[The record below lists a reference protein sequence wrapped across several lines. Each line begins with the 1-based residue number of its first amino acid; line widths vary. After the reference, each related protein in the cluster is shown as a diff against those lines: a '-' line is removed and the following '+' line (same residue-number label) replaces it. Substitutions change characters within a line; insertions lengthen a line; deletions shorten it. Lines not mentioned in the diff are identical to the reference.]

1 MSYRYGAWRGG
12 PDPLEPPFDV
22 ARALD
27 RLGDRVLRGDRAA
40 DALRNLLRQ
49 GMPGTRGLRDL
60 LRQARDRRRQL
71 RERGRLDGTLE
82 RVRELLD
89 QAVEQERQTLFPDP
103 SDAARL
109 AEAELDQLPPDTARA
124 VRQLAD
130 YRWRSPEAA
139 ATYEQIRDLLRR
151 EVLDSQFRGMRD
163 ALAGASPEELQ
174 RIRDMIADLNAML
187 EADARGED
195 TQRQFE
201 EFMERY
207 GDMFPERPRSL
218 EELVDALARRA
229 AAASRLAA
237 SLTPEQR
244 AELAALSASVLG
256 DLGLRYELDRLG
268 RALRSRRPDLAW
280 DQGAAMDGEQPLGLG
295 DATTAL
301 EELADLESLEATLGQ
316 RYPGASL
323 DDIDLE
329 AVERALGRAAVDDVE
344 TLRRLERELAEQGY
358 LVREQGELRLTPKA
372 IRRIGAVALRRIFS
386 SLDEG
391 RRGDHDVAG
400 LGLAGEPTGAS
411 RPWTFGDEEPLD
423 VVRTVRNAVLRQGP
437 RRPPGA
443 VDDHDPPAPP
453 SATLP
458 VRGPTVPEMGGL
470 DADRGSTVPEVG
482 GLDAD
487 RGSTVPGVGGLD
499 AVRRP
504 TVPGVGGLDAV
515 RGPTGRGAGGFPRA
529 RAARPGV
536 TLAPD
541 DFEVLETERRT
552 SAAVCLL
559 VDQSYSMLLREAWG
573 TAKATALALHSL
585 VSTRYPQDALEIIGF
600 SLLARTVRPAELP
613 DLDAAVGQGTNLHH
627 ALVLAGRHLDR
638 HPEAEPVVL
647 VVTDGEPTAHL
658 EPDGYP
664 LFDYPP
670 DPRTIE
676 LTLTEVTRLTRRR
689 ATINLFMLDDDPRLV
704 AFVDL
709 IARLNGGR
717 VFAPAPDR
725 LGDYV
730 VSDYLRAR
738 RGRRAR

>member
-22 ARALD
+22 AGALD
-27 RLGDRVLRGDRAA
+27 RLGERVLSGDRAA

-60 LRQARDRRRQL
+60 LRQARDRRREL

-82 RVRELLD
+82 QVRELLD
-89 QAVEQERQTLFPDP
+89 QAVEQERQALFPDP

-130 YRWRSPEAA
+130 YQWRSPEAA

-174 RIRDMIADLNAML
+174 RIRDMVADLNAML

-207 GDMFPERPRSL
+207 GDMFPENPRSL

-244 AELAALSASVLG
+244 AELAALSQSVLG
-256 DLGLRYELDRLG
+256 DLGLQYELDRLG
-268 RALRSRRPDLAW
+268 RSLRSRRPDLSW
-280 DQGAAMDGEQPLGLG
+280 DQGAAMGGEQPLGLG

-301 EELADLESLEATLGQ
+301 EELADLESLEASLGQ

-344 TLRRLERELAEQGY
+344 TLRRLERELTEQGY
-358 LVREQGELRLTPKA
+358 LVREQGELKLSPKA
-372 IRRIGAVALRRIFS
+372 IRRIGAVALRRVFS

-391 RRGDHDVAG
+391 RQGDHDVPG

-411 RPWTFGDEEPLD
+411 RPWAFGDEEPLD
-423 VVRTVRNAVLRQGP
+423 VVRTVRNAVLRAGGSRSGSPRDRARGTRAAPRTSRWWRPSGGPRPPCACWSTSRTRCCCGRPGGWP
-437 RRPPGA
+437 RRPRWPCTAWSRPATRRTRSRSSGSRCWPGRSGR
-443 VDDHDPPAPP
+443 P
-453 SATLP
+453 SCPTWTRP
-458 VRGPTVPEMGGL
+458 WGRGPTCTTPWSWPAGTWT
-470 DADRGSTVPEVG
+470 ATPRPSRWSWSSPTASRPPTWSRTATRSST
-482 GLDAD
+482 
-487 RGSTVPGVGGLD
+487 T
-499 AVRRP
+499 RP
-504 TVPGVGGLDAV
+504 T
-515 RGPTGRGAGGFPRA
+515 RGP
-529 RAARPGV
+529 
-536 TLAPD
+536 
-541 DFEVLETERRT
+541 
-552 SAAVCLL
+552 S
-559 VDQSYSMLLREAWG
+559 S
-573 TAKATALALHSL
+573 
-585 VSTRYPQDALEIIGF
+585 
-600 SLLARTVRPAELP
+600 
-613 DLDAAVGQGTNLHH
+613 
-627 ALVLAGRHLDR
+627 
-638 HPEAEPVVL
+638 
-647 VVTDGEPTAHL
+647 
-658 EPDGYP
+658 
-664 LFDYPP
+664 
-670 DPRTIE
+670 
-676 LTLTEVTRLTRRR
+676 
-689 ATINLFMLDDDPRLV
+689 
-704 AFVDL
+704 
-709 IARLNGGR
+709 
-717 VFAPAPDR
+717 
-725 LGDYV
+725 
-730 VSDYLRAR
+730 
-738 RGRRAR
+738 

>member
-27 RLGDRVLRGDRAA
+27 RLGERVLAGDRAA
-40 DALRNLLRQ
+40 DALRGLLRD

-60 LRQARDRRRQL
+60 LRQARDRRREL
-71 RERGRLDGTLE
+71 RQRGRLDGTLE

-89 QAVEQERQTLFPDP
+89 QAVDTERQALFPDP

-130 YRWRSPEAA
+130 YQWRSPEAA

-151 EVLDSQFRGMRD
+151 EVLDAQFRGMRD

-174 RIRDMIADLNAML
+174 RIRDLVADLNAML

-195 TQRQFE
+195 TQRAFE

-207 GDMFPERPRSL
+207 GDMFPENPRSL

-237 SLTPEQR
+237 SLSPEQR
-244 AELAALSASVLG
+244 AELAALSRSVLG
-256 DLGLRYELDRLG
+256 DLGLQYELDRLG
-268 RALRSRRPDLAW
+268 RALRSRRSDLRW
-280 DQGAAMDGEQPLGLG
+280 DQGATMGGEQPLGLG

-301 EELADLESLEATLGQ
+301 EELADLESLEASLGQ

-323 DDIDLE
+323 DDVDLE

-344 TLRRLERELAEQGY
+344 TLRRLERELTEQGY
-358 LVREQGELRLTPKA
+358 LLREQGELRLTPKA

-423 VVRTVRNAVLRQGP
+423 VVRTVRNAVLRGGAH
-437 RRPPGA
+437 RPGGA
-443 VDDHDPPAPP
+443 VDGRRHPASG
-453 SATLP
+453 SAT
-458 VRGPTVPEMGGL
+458 VPL
-470 DADRGSTVPEVG
+470 
-482 GLDAD
+482 
-487 RGSTVPGVGGLD
+487 
-499 AVRRP
+499 
-504 TVPGVGGLDAV
+504 
-515 RGPTGRGAGGFPRA
+515 RGAEAPEAVFPRGRTA
-529 RAARPGV
+529 GRGV

-559 VDQSYSMLLREAWG
+559 VDQSLSMLLRETWG
-573 TAKATALALHSL
+573 MAKATALALHSL

-600 SLLARTVRPAELP
+600 SLLARTVRPADLP
-613 DLDAAVGQGTNLHH
+613 DLDASVTQGTNLHH

-658 EPDGYP
+658 EPDGRP
-664 LFDYPP
+664 IFDYPP

-676 LTLTEVTRLTRRR
+676 LTLTEVNRLTRRR
-689 ATINLFMLDDDPRLV
+689 ATINVFMLDDDPRLV

-709 IARLNGGR
+709 VARLNGGR
-717 VFAPAPDR
+717 VLAPAPDR

-738 RGRRAR
+738 RGRRGR

>member
-22 ARALD
+22 AGALD
-27 RLGDRVLRGDRAA
+27 RLGERVLSGDRAA

-60 LRQARDRRRQL
+60 LRQARDRRREL

-89 QAVEQERQTLFPDP
+89 QAVGQERQALFPDP

-130 YRWRSPEAA
+130 YQWRSPEAA

-151 EVLDSQFRGMRD
+151 EVLDAQFQGMRD

-174 RIRDMIADLNAML
+174 RIRDMVADLNAML

-201 EFMERY
+201 EFMDRY
-207 GDMFPERPRSL
+207 GDMFPENPRSL

-244 AELAALSASVLG
+244 AELAALTESVLG
-256 DLGLRYELDRLG
+256 DLGLQYELNRLG
-268 RALRSRRPDLAW
+268 RALRSHRPDLPW
-280 DQGAAMDGEQPLGLG
+280 DQGTAMGGEEPLGLG

-301 EELADLESLEATLGQ
+301 EELADLESLEASLGQ

-323 DDIDLE
+323 DDVDLE
-329 AVERALGRAAVDDVE
+329 AVERALGRSAVDDVE
-344 TLRRLERELAEQGY
+344 TLRRLERELTEQGY
-358 LVREQGELRLTPKA
+358 LLREQGELKLSPKA
-372 IRRIGAVALRRIFS
+372 IRRIGAVALRRVFS
-386 SLDEG
+386 SLEEG

-411 RPWTFGDEEPLD
+411 RPWVFGDEEPLD
-423 VVRTVRNAVLRQGP
+423 VVRTVRNAVLRGAS
-437 RRPPGA
+437 RAPGGT
-443 VDDHDPPAPP
+443 VDSPGHPGSR
-453 SATLP
+453 SAT
-458 VRGPTVPEMGGL
+458 VPL
-470 DADRGSTVPEVG
+470 
-482 GLDAD
+482 
-487 RGSTVPGVGGLD
+487 
-499 AVRRP
+499 
-504 TVPGVGGLDAV
+504 
-515 RGPTGRGAGGFPRA
+515 RGAERPEARFPRA
-529 RAARPGV
+529 RAAGPAV
-536 TLAPD
+536 ELAPD

-559 VDQSYSMLLREAWG
+559 VDQSYSMLLRETWG
-573 TAKATALALHSL
+573 MAKATALALHSL

-600 SLLARTVRPAELP
+600 SRFARTVRPADLP
-613 DLDAAVGQGTNLHH
+613 DLDADIGQGTNLHH

-658 EPDGYP
+658 EPDGYAW
-664 LFDYPP
+664 FAYPP
-670 DPRTIE
+670 ERRTIE
-676 LTLTEVTRLTRRR
+676 LTLTEVTRLTRRG
-689 ATINLFMLDDDPRLV
+689 ATINVFMLDEDPRLV

-709 IARLNGGR
+709 VARLNGGR
-717 VFAPAPDR
+717 VFSPSPDR

-738 RGRRAR
+738 RGRRARRAG

>member
-1 MSYRYGAWRGG
+1 
-12 PDPLEPPFDV
+12 
-22 ARALD
+22 
-27 RLGDRVLRGDRAA
+27 
-40 DALRNLLRQ
+40 
-49 GMPGTRGLRDL
+49 GLRDL
-60 LRQARDRRRQL
+60 LRQARDRRREL

-89 QAVEQERQTLFPDP
+89 QAVEAERQALFPDP

-124 VRQLAD
+124 VRQRAD
-130 YRWRSPEAA
+130 YPWRAPAAA

-174 RIRDMIADLNAML
+174 RIRDMVADLNAML

-207 GDMFPERPRSL
+207 GDMFPENPRSL

-244 AELAALSASVLG
+244 AELAALSQSVLG
-256 DLGLRYELDRLG
+256 DLGLQYELDRLG
-268 RALRSRRPDLAW
+268 RSLRSRRPDLSW
-280 DQGAAMDGEQPLGLG
+280 DQGAAMGGEQPLGLG

-301 EELADLESLEATLGQ
+301 EELADLESLEASLGQ

-344 TLRRLERELAEQGY
+344 TLRRLERELTEQGY
-358 LVREQGELRLTPKA
+358 LVREQGELKLSPKA
-372 IRRIGAVALRRIFS
+372 IRRIGAVALRRVFS

-391 RRGDHDVAG
+391 RRGDHDVPG

-411 RPWTFGDEEPLD
+411 RPWVFGDEEPLD
-423 VVRTVRNAVLRQGP
+423 VVRTVRNAVLRG
-437 RRPPGA
+437 GA
-443 VDDHDPPAPP
+443 VDSRGHPASR
-453 SATLP
+453 SATVPL
-458 VRGPTVPEMGGL
+458 RGGEAREAGFQR
-470 DADRGSTVPEVG
+470 A
-482 GLDAD
+482 
-487 RGSTVPGVGGLD
+487 
-499 AVRRP
+499 
-504 TVPGVGGLDAV
+504 
-515 RGPTGRGAGGFPRA
+515 RGAEAPGAGLARA
-529 RAARPGV
+529 RRAGRAAAAVALSPE
-536 TLAPD
+536 

-559 VDQSYSMLLREAWG
+559 VDQSYSMLLRETWG
-573 TAKATALALHSL
+573 MAKATALALHSL
-585 VSTRYPQDALEIIGF
+585 VSTRYPQDALEVIGF

-664 LFDYPP
+664 IFDYPP

-689 ATINLFMLDDDPRLV
+689 ATINTFMLDDDPRLV

-717 VFAPAPDR
+717 VFAPSPDR

-738 RGRRAR
+738 RGRRGR

>member
-27 RLGDRVLRGDRAA
+27 RLGERVLAGDRAA

-60 LRQARDRRRQL
+60 LRQVRDRRRDL

-89 QAVEQERQTLFPDP
+89 QAVEQERQALFPDP

-109 AEAELDQLPPDTARA
+109 AEAELDQLPPEVARA

-130 YRWRSPEAA
+130 YQWRSPEAA

-151 EVLDSQFRGMRD
+151 EVLDSQFQGMRD

-174 RIRDMIADLNAML
+174 RIRDMVADLNAML

-207 GDMFPERPRSL
+207 GDMFPENPRTL
-218 EELVDALARRA
+218 EELIDALARRA

-244 AELAALSASVLG
+244 AELAALSQSVLG
-256 DLGLRYELDRLG
+256 DLGLQYELDRLG
-268 RALRSRRPDLAW
+268 RSLRSLRPDLRW
-280 DQGAAMDGEQPLGLG
+280 DQGAAMEGEQPLGLG

-301 EELADLESLEATLGQ
+301 EELADLESLEASLGQ

-323 DDIDLE
+323 DDVDLE

-344 TLRRLERELAEQGY
+344 TLRRLERELTEQGY
-358 LVREQGELRLTPKA
+358 LLREQGELKLTPKA

-411 RPWTFGDEEPLD
+411 RPWVFGDEEPLD

-437 RRPPGA
+437 RRPG
-443 VDDHDPPAPP
+443 
-453 SATLP
+453 
-458 VRGPTVPEMGGL
+458 GGL
-470 DADRGSTVPEVG
+470 WTA
-482 GLDAD
+482 
-487 RGSTVPGVGGLD
+487 
-499 AVRRP
+499 RR
-504 TVPGVGGLDAV
+504 T
-515 RGPTGRGAGGFPRA
+515 
-529 RAARPGV
+529 ARPGGLPSQKGPRHDEV
-536 TLAPD
+536 GVPRAPIRGGAVRLAPD

-559 VDQSYSMLLREAWG
+559 VDQSYSMLLRETWG
-573 TAKATALALHSL
+573 MAKATALALHSL

-600 SLLARTVRPAELP
+600 SLLARTVRPADLP

-658 EPDGYP
+658 EPGGYP

-689 ATINLFMLDDDPRLV
+689 ATINVFMLDDDPRLV

-717 VFAPAPDR
+717 VFAPSPDR

-738 RGRRAR
+738 RGRR

>member
-27 RLGDRVLRGDRAA
+27 RLGERVLAGDRAA

-60 LRQARDRRRQL
+60 LRQTRDRRREL

-89 QAVEQERQTLFPDP
+89 QAVEQERQALFPDP

-130 YRWRSPEAA
+130 YQWRSPEAA

-174 RIRDMIADLNAML
+174 RIRDMVADLNAML

-195 TQRQFE
+195 TQRQFD

-207 GDMFPERPRSL
+207 GDMFPENPRSL

-244 AELAALSASVLG
+244 AELAALSESVLG
-256 DLGLRYELDRLG
+256 DLGLQYELDRLG
-268 RALRSRRPDLAW
+268 RALRSRRPDLPW
-280 DQGAAMDGEQPLGLG
+280 DRGAPMGGEQPLGLG

-301 EELADLESLEATLGQ
+301 EELADLESLEASLGQ

-344 TLRRLERELAEQGY
+344 TLRRLERELTEQGY
-358 LVREQGELRLTPKA
+358 LVREQGELKLSPKA

-386 SLDEG
+386 TLDEG

-411 RPWTFGDEEPLD
+411 RPWVFGDEQPLD
-423 VVRTVRNAVLRQGP
+423 VVRTVRNAVLRG
-437 RRPPGA
+437 
-443 VDDHDPPAPP
+443 
-453 SATLP
+453 
-458 VRGPTVPEMGGL
+458 GGL
-470 DADRGSTVPEVG
+470 ANEPGRRRVG
-482 GLDAD
+482 
-487 RGSTVPGVGGLD
+487 
-499 AVRRP
+499 VR
-504 TVPGVGGLDAV
+504 
-515 RGPTGRGAGGFPRA
+515 
-529 RAARPGV
+529 
-536 TLAPD
+536 LAPE
-541 DFEVLETERRT
+541 DFEVEETERRT

-559 VDQSYSMLLREAWG
+559 VDQSLSMLLRDTWG
-573 TAKATALALHSL
+573 TAKSTALALHSL
-585 VSTRYPQDALEIIGF
+585 VSTRYPQDALEVIGF
-600 SLLARTVRPAELP
+600 SVLARTVRPAELP
-613 DLDAAVGQGTNLHH
+613 DLEPSVEQGTNLHH

-647 VVTDGEPTAHL
+647 VITDGEPTAHL

-664 LFDYPP
+664 LFYYPP

-689 ATINLFMLDDDPRLV
+689 ATINVFMLDDDPRLV
-704 AFVDL
+704 GFVDL

-717 VFAPAPDR
+717 VFAPSPDR

>member
-27 RLGDRVLRGDRAA
+27 RLGERVLAGDRAA
-40 DALRNLLRQ
+40 DALRGLLRD
-49 GMPGTRGLRDL
+49 GMPGARGLRDL
-60 LRQARDRRRQL
+60 LRQARDRRREL
-71 RERGRLDGTLE
+71 RQRGRLDGTLE

-89 QAVEQERQTLFPDP
+89 QAVDTERQALFPDP

-109 AEAELDQLPPDTARA
+109 AESELDQLPPDTARA

-130 YRWRSPEAA
+130 YQWRSPEAA

-151 EVLDSQFRGMRD
+151 EVLDAQFRGMRD

-174 RIRDMIADLNAML
+174 RIRDMVADLNAML

-195 TQRQFE
+195 TQRAFE

-207 GDMFPERPRSL
+207 GDMFPENPRSL

-237 SLTPEQR
+237 SLSPEQR
-244 AELAALSASVLG
+244 AELAALSQSVLG
-256 DLGLRYELDRLG
+256 DLGLQYELDRLG
-268 RALRSRRPDLAW
+268 RALRSRRPDLRW
-280 DQGAAMDGEQPLGLG
+280 DQGATMGGEQPLGLG

-301 EELADLESLEATLGQ
+301 EELADLESLEASLGQ

-344 TLRRLERELAEQGY
+344 TLRRLERELTEQGY
-358 LVREQGELRLTPKA
+358 LLREQGELRLTPKA

-411 RPWTFGDEEPLD
+411 RPWVFGDEEPLD
-423 VVRTVRNAVLRQGP
+423 VVRTVRNAVLRGGA
-437 RRPPGA
+437 RRPGGAVHSRGHPASGSATVPLRGAEAPGA
-443 VDDHDPPAPP
+443 
-453 SATLP
+453 
-458 VRGPTVPEMGGL
+458 
-470 DADRGSTVPEVG
+470 
-482 GLDAD
+482 
-487 RGSTVPGVGGLD
+487 GV
-499 AVRRP
+499 
-504 TVPGVGGLDAV
+504 
-515 RGPTGRGAGGFPRA
+515 PRA
-529 RAARPGV
+529 RTAGRGV

-559 VDQSYSMLLREAWG
+559 VDQSLSMLLRETWG
-573 TAKATALALHSL
+573 MAKATALALHSL

-600 SLLARTVRPAELP
+600 SLLARTVRPTDLP
-613 DLDAAVGQGTNLHH
+613 DLDASVTQGTNLHH

-658 EPDGYP
+658 EPDGRP
-664 LFDYPP
+664 IFDYPP

-676 LTLTEVTRLTRRR
+676 LTLTEVNRLTRRR
-689 ATINLFMLDDDPRLV
+689 ATINVFMLDDDPRLV

-709 IARLNGGR
+709 VARLNGGR
-717 VFAPAPDR
+717 VFAPSPDR

-738 RGRRAR
+738 RGRQARGA

>member
-12 PDPLEPPFDV
+12 PDPLEPPFDL

-27 RLGDRVLRGDRAA
+27 RLGERVLAGDRAA
-40 DALRNLLRQ
+40 DALADLLRR
-49 GMPGTRGLRDL
+49 GMPGMRGLRDL
-60 LRQARDRRRQL
+60 LRQVRERRRGL

-89 QAVEQERQTLFPDP
+89 QAVEQERRALFPDA
-103 SDAARL
+103 SDEARL
-109 AEAELDQLPPDTARA
+109 AETELDQLPPDTARA

-139 ATYEQIRDLLRR
+139 ATYQQIRDLLRR

-163 ALAGASPEELQ
+163 ALAGASPEQLQ
-174 RIRDMIADLNAML
+174 RIRDMLADLNAML
-187 EADARGED
+187 EADARGQD
-195 TQRQFE
+195 TQRQFD
-201 EFMERY
+201 EFMDRY
-207 GDMFPERPRSL
+207 GDMFPDNPRTL
-218 EELVDALARRA
+218 EELVDSLARRA

-244 AELAALSASVLG
+244 AELAGLAQEVLG
-256 DLGLRYELDRLG
+256 DLGLEYELDRLG
-268 RALRSRRPDLAW
+268 RSLRGRRPDLRW
-280 DQGAAMDGEQPLGLG
+280 DEGAPVDGEQPLGLG

-301 EELADLESLEATLGQ
+301 EELADLESLEASLGQ
-316 RYPGASL
+316 RYQGASL
-323 DDIDLE
+323 EDVDREALE
-329 AVERALGRAAVDDVE
+329 RTLGRAAVDDLE

-358 LVREQGELRLTPKA
+358 LLREQGELKLTPKA
-372 IRRIGAVALRRIFS
+372 VRRIGAVALRRVFS
-386 SLDEG
+386 SLEAG

-400 LGLAGEPTGAS
+400 AGLAGEPAGSS
-411 RPWTFGDEEPLD
+411 RAWRFGDEEPLD
-423 VVRTVRNAVLRQGP
+423 VVRTVHNAVLRTRSTGRTRLTGGAASAPPDPP
-437 RRPPGA
+437 RRMR
-443 VDDHDPPAPP
+443 
-453 SATLP
+453 L
-458 VRGPTVPEMGGL
+458 
-470 DADRGSTVPEVG
+470 
-482 GLDAD
+482 
-487 RGSTVPGVGGLD
+487 
-499 AVRRP
+499 
-504 TVPGVGGLDAV
+504 
-515 RGPTGRGAGGFPRA
+515 
-529 RAARPGV
+529 

-541 DFEVLETERRT
+541 DFEVQETERRT

-573 TAKATALALHSL
+573 MAKATALALHSL
-585 VSTRYPQDALEIIGF
+585 VATRYPQDALEVIGF
-600 SLLARTVRPAELP
+600 SLLARTVRQADLP
-613 DLDAAVGQGTNLHH
+613 DLAAAVGQGTNLHH

-664 LFDYPP
+664 WFEYPP

-676 LTLTEVTRLTRRR
+676 LTLAEVTRLTRRG

-704 AFVDL
+704 RFVEL
-709 IARLNGGR
+709 IARMNGGR
-717 VFAPAPDR
+717 VFAPSAER

>member
-22 ARALD
+22 AGALD
-27 RLGDRVLRGDRAA
+27 RLGERVLSGDRAA

-60 LRQARDRRRQL
+60 LRQARDRRREL

-89 QAVEQERQTLFPDP
+89 QAVGQERQALFPDP

-130 YRWRSPEAA
+130 YQWRSPEAE

-151 EVLDSQFRGMRD
+151 EVLDAQFQGMRD

-174 RIRDMIADLNAML
+174 RIRDMVADLNAML

-201 EFMERY
+201 EFMDRY
-207 GDMFPERPRSL
+207 GDMFPENPRSL

-244 AELAALSASVLG
+244 AELAALTESVLG
-256 DLGLRYELDRLG
+256 DLGLQYELNRLG
-268 RALRSRRPDLAW
+268 RALRSHRPDLPW
-280 DQGAAMDGEQPLGLG
+280 DQGTAMGGEEPLGLG

-301 EELADLESLEATLGQ
+301 EELADLESLEASLGQ

-323 DDIDLE
+323 DDVDLE
-329 AVERALGRAAVDDVE
+329 AVERALGRSAVDDVE
-344 TLRRLERELAEQGY
+344 TLRRLERELTEQGY
-358 LVREQGELRLTPKA
+358 LLREQGELKLSPKA
-372 IRRIGAVALRRIFS
+372 IRRIGAVALRRVFS
-386 SLDEG
+386 SLEEG

-411 RPWTFGDEEPLD
+411 RPWVFGDEEPLD
-423 VVRTVRNAVLRQGP
+423 VVRTVRNAVLRGAS
-437 RRPPGA
+437 RAPGGT
-443 VDDHDPPAPP
+443 VDSPGHPGSR
-453 SATLP
+453 SAT
-458 VRGPTVPEMGGL
+458 VPL
-470 DADRGSTVPEVG
+470 
-482 GLDAD
+482 
-487 RGSTVPGVGGLD
+487 
-499 AVRRP
+499 
-504 TVPGVGGLDAV
+504 
-515 RGPTGRGAGGFPRA
+515 RGAERPEARFPRA
-529 RAARPGV
+529 RAAGPAV
-536 TLAPD
+536 DLAPD

-559 VDQSYSMLLREAWG
+559 VDQSYSMLLRETWG
-573 TAKATALALHSL
+573 MAKATALALHSL

-600 SLLARTVRPAELP
+600 SRFARTVRPADLP
-613 DLDAAVGQGTNLHH
+613 DLDADIGQGTNLHH

-658 EPDGYP
+658 ERDGYAW
-664 LFDYPP
+664 FAYPP
-670 DPRTIE
+670 ERRTIE
-676 LTLTEVTRLTRRR
+676 LTLTEVTRLTRRG
-689 ATINLFMLDDDPRLV
+689 ATINVFMLDEDPRLV

-709 IARLNGGR
+709 VARLNGGR
-717 VFAPAPDR
+717 VFSPSPDR

-738 RGRRAR
+738 RGRRAGGA

>member
-22 ARALD
+22 AGALD
-27 RLGDRVLRGDRAA
+27 RLGERVLSGDRAA

-60 LRQARDRRRQL
+60 LRQARDRRREL

-89 QAVEQERQTLFPDP
+89 QAVTQERQALFPDP

-130 YRWRSPEAA
+130 YQWRSPEAA

-151 EVLDSQFRGMRD
+151 EVLDAQFQGLRD

-174 RIRDMIADLNAML
+174 RIRDMVADLNAML

-195 TQRQFE
+195 TSRQFE

-207 GDMFPERPRSL
+207 GDMFPENPRSL

-244 AELAALSASVLG
+244 AELAALTESVLG
-256 DLGLRYELDRLG
+256 DLGLQYELDRLG
-268 RALRSRRPDLAW
+268 RALRSRRPDLPW
-280 DQGAAMDGEQPLGLG
+280 DQGTTMGGEEPLGLG

-301 EELADLESLEATLGQ
+301 EELADLESLEASLGQ

-323 DDIDLE
+323 DDVDLE

-344 TLRRLERELAEQGY
+344 TLRRLERELTEQGY
-358 LVREQGELRLTPKA
+358 LLREQGELKLTPKA

-391 RRGDHDVAG
+391 RRGDHDIAG
-400 LGLAGEPTGAS
+400 LGLAGEATGAS
-411 RPWTFGDEEPLD
+411 RPWVFGDEEPLD
-423 VVRTVRNAVLRQGP
+423 VVRTVRNAVLRGAAW
-437 RRPPGA
+437 RPGGA
-443 VDDHDPPAPP
+443 V
-453 SATLP
+453 
-458 VRGPTVPEMGGL
+458 E
-470 DADRGSTVPEVG
+470 
-482 GLDAD
+482 
-487 RGSTVPGVGGLD
+487 
-499 AVRRP
+499 
-504 TVPGVGGLDAV
+504 
-515 RGPTGRGAGGFPRA
+515 
-529 RAARPGV
+529 
-536 TLAPD
+536 LAPG

-559 VDQSYSMLLREAWG
+559 VDQSYSMLLRETWG
-573 TAKATALALHSL
+573 MAKATALALHSL

-600 SLLARTVRPAELP
+600 SLLARTVRPADLP
-613 DLDAAVGQGTNLHH
+613 DLDADIGQGTNLHH

-638 HPEAEPVVL
+638 HPESEPVVL

-664 LFDYPP
+664 WFAYPP
-670 DPRTIE
+670 ERRTIE
-676 LTLTEVTRLTRRR
+676 LTLTEVTRLTRRG
-689 ATINLFMLDDDPRLV
+689 ATINVFMLDQDPRLV
-704 AFVDL
+704 GFVDL

-717 VFAPAPDR
+717 VFAPSADR

-738 RGRRAR
+738 RGRRGRRAG

>member
-22 ARALD
+22 NQALD
-27 RLGDRVLRGDRAA
+27 RLGERVLSGDRAA

-49 GMPGTRGLRDL
+49 GLPGTRGLRDL
-60 LRQARDRRRQL
+60 LRQARDRRREL

-89 QAVEQERQTLFPDP
+89 QAVDQERQALFPDP

-130 YRWRSPEAA
+130 YQWRSPEAA

-174 RIRDMIADLNAML
+174 RIRDMVADLNAML

-207 GDMFPERPRSL
+207 GDMFPENPRSL

-244 AELAALSASVLG
+244 AELAALSESVLG
-256 DLGLRYELDRLG
+256 DLGLQYELDRLG
-268 RALRSRRPDLAW
+268 RSLRSRRPDLPW
-280 DQGAAMDGEQPLGLG
+280 DQGAAWAGRSRWASATPPPPWRSWPTSSRWSRPRPALPGGVAGRHRHGGGRAGPRPGGRRRRRDPAAAGAGADRAGLPGPRAGRAQAEPQG
-295 DATTAL
+295 DPAHRRRRPAPASSPASTRAAAATTT
-301 EELADLESLEATLGQ
+301 S
-316 RYPGASL
+316 PAS
-323 DDIDLE
+323 
-329 AVERALGRAAVDDVE
+329 AW
-344 TLRRLERELAEQGY
+344 
-358 LVREQGELRLTPKA
+358 P
-372 IRRIGAVALRRIFS
+372 
-386 SLDEG
+386 
-391 RRGDHDVAG
+391 
-400 LGLAGEPTGAS
+400 AS
-411 RPWTFGDEEPLD
+411 
-423 VVRTVRNAVLRQGP
+423 
-437 RRPPGA
+437 
-443 VDDHDPPAPP
+443 PPAPRAPGSSATRSRWTWSAP
-453 SATLP
+453 SATP
-458 VRGPTVPEMGGL
+458 
-470 DADRGSTVPEVG
+470 SC
-482 GLDAD
+482 
-487 RGSTVPGVGGLD
+487 
-499 AVRRP
+499 
-504 TVPGVGGLDAV
+504 
-515 RGPTGRGAGGFPRA
+515 GARQLGGFGGEDSPRMD
-529 RAARPGV
+529 RAGSGV
-536 TLAPD
+536 RLLPD
-541 DFEVLETERRT
+541 DFEGAGDGAPHLRRRL
-552 SAAVCLL
+552 LL
-559 VDQSYSMLLREAWG
+559 VDQSYSMLLRETWG
-573 TAKATALALHSL
+573 MAKATALALHSL
-585 VSTRYPQDALEIIGF
+585 VSTRFPQDALEVIGF
-600 SLLARTVRPAELP
+600 SLLARTVRPVELP
-613 DLDAAVGQGTNLHH
+613 DLDAAVGRGPTCTTPWSWPAATWTGTP
-627 ALVLAGRHLDR
+627 RPSR
-638 HPEAEPVVL
+638 WSWSS
-647 VVTDGEPTAHL
+647 PTASPPPTS

-664 LFDYPP
+664 VFDYPP

-676 LTLTEVTRLTRRR
+676 LTLAEVTRLTRRR
-689 ATINLFMLDDDPRLV
+689 ATINVFMLDDDPRLV

-717 VFAPAPDR
+717 VFAPSPDR

-738 RGRRAR
+738 GAAGPAEQASGA

>member
-22 ARALD
+22 AGALD

-40 DALRNLLRQ
+40 DALRDLLRR

-60 LRQARDRRRQL
+60 LRQVRERRQGV
-71 RERGRLDGTLE
+71 RDRGRLDGTLE
-82 RVRELLD
+82 QVRELLD
-89 QAVEQERQTLFPDP
+89 QAVDQERQALFPDP

-130 YRWRSPEAA
+130 YQWRSPEAA

-174 RIRDMIADLNAML
+174 RIRDMLADLNAML

-244 AELAALSASVLG
+244 AELAGLAQSVLG
-256 DLGLRYELDRLG
+256 DLGLQYELDRLG
-268 RALRSRRPDLAW
+268 RSLRSRRPDLRW
-280 DQGAAMDGEQPLGLG
+280 DQGAPMAGEQPLGLG

-301 EELADLESLEATLGQ
+301 EELADLESLEASLGQ

-323 DDIDLE
+323 DDVDPE
-329 AVERALGRAAVDDVE
+329 ALERALGRAAVDDLE

-358 LVREQGELRLTPKA
+358 LVREQGELKLTPKA
-372 IRRIGAVALRRIFS
+372 VRRIGAVALRRVFS

-391 RRGDHDVAG
+391 RRGDHDAAG

-411 RPWTFGDEEPLD
+411 RPWQFGDEQPLD
-423 VVRTVRNAVLRQGP
+423 VVRTVRNAVLRGGS
-437 RRPPGA
+437 RRPGGA
-443 VDDHDPPAPP
+443 VDSPRRLP
-453 SATLP
+453 SGSAS
-458 VRGPTVPEMGGL
+458 VPL
-470 DADRGSTVPEVG
+470 
-482 GLDAD
+482 
-487 RGSTVPGVGGLD
+487 
-499 AVRRP
+499 
-504 TVPGVGGLDAV
+504 
-515 RGPTGRGAGGFPRA
+515 RGASPPEAGFPGAGSALSDRTA
-529 RAARPGV
+529 SDRTV
-536 TLAPD
+536 VELVPD

-559 VDQSYSMLLREAWG
+559 VDQSYSMLLRETWG
-573 TAKATALALHSL
+573 MAKATALALHSL
-585 VSTRYPQDALEIIGF
+585 VSTRYPQDALEVIGF
-600 SLLARTVRPAELP
+600 SLLARTVRPTELP

-664 LFDYPP
+664 WFDYPP

-689 ATINLFMLDDDPRLV
+689 ATINVFMLDDDPRLV
-704 AFVDL
+704 GFVDL

-717 VFAPAPDR
+717 VFAPSPDR

>member
-12 PDPLEPPFDV
+12 PDPLEPPFDL

-27 RLGDRVLRGDRAA
+27 RLGERVLAGDRAA
-40 DALRNLLRQ
+40 DALADLLRR
-49 GMPGTRGLRDL
+49 GMPGMRGLRDL
-60 LRQARDRRRQL
+60 LRQVRERRRGL
-71 RERGRLDGTLE
+71 RERGQLDGTLE

-89 QAVEQERQTLFPDP
+89 QAVEQERGALFPDP
-103 SDAARL
+103 SDEARL

-151 EVLDSQFRGMRD
+151 EVLDTQFKGMRD
-163 ALAGASPEELQ
+163 ALAGASPEQLQ
-174 RIRDMIADLNAML
+174 RIRDMLADLNAML
-187 EADARGED
+187 DADARGED
-195 TQRQFE
+195 TQRQFD
-201 EFMERY
+201 EFMQRY
-207 GDMFPERPRSL
+207 GDMFPENPRTL

-244 AELAALSASVLG
+244 AELAGLAQAVLG
-256 DLGLRYELDRLG
+256 DLGLQYELDRLG
-268 RALRSRRPDLAW
+268 RALRGRRPDLPW
-280 DQGAAMDGEQPLGLG
+280 DQGAQLGGDQPLGLG

-301 EELADLESLEATLGQ
+301 EELADLESLESTLGQ

-323 DDIDLE
+323 DDVDRE
-329 AVERALGRAAVDDVE
+329 ALERALGRAAVEDLE

-358 LVREQGELRLTPKA
+358 LLREQGELRLSPKA

-386 SLDEG
+386 SLEEG

-400 LGLAGEPTGAS
+400 TGLAGEPSGAS
-411 RPWTFGDEEPLD
+411 RPWVFGDEEPLD

-437 RRPPGA
+437 RPPGTA
-443 VDDHDPPAPP
+443 VA
-453 SATLP
+453 
-458 VRGPTVPEMGGL
+458 
-470 DADRGSTVPEVG
+470 
-482 GLDAD
+482 
-487 RGSTVPGVGGLD
+487 
-499 AVRRP
+499 
-504 TVPGVGGLDAV
+504 
-515 RGPTGRGAGGFPRA
+515 
-529 RAARPGV
+529 
-536 TLAPD
+536 LAPE

-573 TAKATALALHSL
+573 MAKATALALHSL
-585 VSTRYPQDALEIIGF
+585 VATRYPQDALEIIGF
-600 SLLARTVRPAELP
+600 SLLARTVRTADLP
-613 DLDAAVGQGTNLHH
+613 DLAPAVGQGTNLHH

-658 EPDGYP
+658 ERDGYP
-664 LFDYPP
+664 WFDYPP

-676 LTLTEVTRLTRRR
+676 LTLAEVTRLTRRG
-689 ATINLFMLDDDPRLV
+689 ATINVFMLDDDPRLV
-704 AFVDL
+704 RFVDG

-717 VFAPAPDR
+717 VFAASAER

-738 RGRRAR
+738 RGRRGA

>member
-22 ARALD
+22 AKALD
-27 RLGDRVLRGDRAA
+27 RLGERVLAGDRAA

-60 LRQARDRRRQL
+60 LRQVRERRRGL
-71 RERGRLDGTLE
+71 RERGQLDGTLE

-89 QAVEQERQTLFPDP
+89 QAVEQERQALFPDP
-103 SDAARL
+103 SDADRL
-109 AEAELDQLPPDTARA
+109 AEAELDQLPPDTAGA

-130 YRWRSPEAA
+130 YQWRSPEAA

-163 ALAGASPEELQ
+163 ALAEASPEELQ
-174 RIRDMIADLNAML
+174 RIRDMMADLNEML

-195 TQRQFE
+195 TQRQFD
-201 EFMERY
+201 EFMDRY
-207 GDMFPERPRSL
+207 GDMFPENPRNL

-244 AELAALSASVLG
+244 GELAGLAQQVLG
-256 DLGLRYELDRLG
+256 DLGLQYEMDRLG
-268 RALRSRRPDLAW
+268 RALRSRRPDLRW
-280 DQGAAMDGEQPLGLG
+280 DQGAAMGGEQQLGLG

-301 EELADLESLEATLGQ
+301 EELADLESLDASLGQ

-323 DDIDLE
+323 DDVDLE
-329 AVERALGRAAVDDVE
+329 AVERALGRAAVEDVE
-344 TLRRLERELAEQGY
+344 TLRRLERELTEQGY
-358 LVREQGELRLTPKA
+358 LVRDQGELRLTPKA

-391 RRGDHDVAG
+391 RRGDHDIAG
-400 LGLAGEPTGAS
+400 IGLAGEPTGAS
-411 RPWTFGDEEPLD
+411 RPWVFGDEASVD
-423 VVRTVRNAVLRQGP
+423 AVRTVRNAVLRGGP
-437 RRPPGA
+437 RRPGGA
-443 VDDHDPPAPP
+443 LA
-453 SATLP
+453 
-458 VRGPTVPEMGGL
+458 
-470 DADRGSTVPEVG
+470 
-482 GLDAD
+482 
-487 RGSTVPGVGGLD
+487 
-499 AVRRP
+499 
-504 TVPGVGGLDAV
+504 
-515 RGPTGRGAGGFPRA
+515 
-529 RAARPGV
+529 
-536 TLAPD
+536 LAPD
-541 DFEVLETERRT
+541 DFEVLETERRS

-559 VDQSYSMLLREAWG
+559 VDQSYSMLLRETWG

-600 SLLARTVRPAELP
+600 SLLARTVRPADLP
-613 DLDAAVGQGTNLHH
+613 DLDAAMGQGTNLHH

-647 VVTDGEPTAHL
+647 VITDGEPTAHL

-664 LFDYPP
+664 WFDYPP
-670 DPRTIE
+670 DPRTVE

-689 ATINLFMLDDDPRLV
+689 ATINVFMLDQDPRLV
-704 AFVDL
+704 GFVDL

-717 VFAPAPDR
+717 VFAPSADR

-738 RGRRAR
+738 RGRR

>member
-27 RLGDRVLRGDRAA
+27 RLGERVLAGDRAA

-60 LRQARDRRRQL
+60 LRQVRDRRRDL

-89 QAVEQERQTLFPDP
+89 QAVDQERQALFPDP

-109 AEAELDQLPPDTARA
+109 AEAELDQLPPEVARA

-174 RIRDMIADLNAML
+174 RIRDMVADLNAML

-207 GDMFPERPRSL
+207 GDMFPENPRSL
-218 EELVDALARRA
+218 EELIDTLARRA

-237 SLTPEQR
+237 SLSPEQR
-244 AELAALSASVLG
+244 AELAALSQSVLG
-256 DLGLRYELDRLG
+256 DLGLQYELDRLG
-268 RALRSRRPDLAW
+268 RALRSRRPGLRW
-280 DQGAAMDGEQPLGLG
+280 DQGAAVDGEQPLGLG

-301 EELADLESLEATLGQ
+301 EELADLESLESTLGQ

-323 DDIDLE
+323 DDVDLE

-344 TLRRLERELAEQGY
+344 TLRRLERELTEQGY
-358 LVREQGELRLTPKA
+358 LLRVQGELKLSPKA
-372 IRRIGAVALRRIFS
+372 VRRIGAVALRRVFS
-386 SLDEG
+386 SLEEG

-411 RPWTFGDEEPLD
+411 RPWQFGDEEPLD
-423 VVRTVRNAVLRQGP
+423 VVRTVRNAVLRGGA
-437 RRPPGA
+437 RRGGA
-443 VDDHDPPAPP
+443 VA
-453 SATLP
+453 
-458 VRGPTVPEMGGL
+458 
-470 DADRGSTVPEVG
+470 
-482 GLDAD
+482 
-487 RGSTVPGVGGLD
+487 
-499 AVRRP
+499 
-504 TVPGVGGLDAV
+504 
-515 RGPTGRGAGGFPRA
+515 
-529 RAARPGV
+529 
-536 TLAPD
+536 LAPD

-559 VDQSYSMLLREAWG
+559 VDQSYSMLLRETWG
-573 TAKATALALHSL
+573 MAKATALALHSL
-585 VSTRYPQDALEIIGF
+585 VATRYPQDALEIIGF
-600 SLLARTVRPAELP
+600 SLLARTVRPADLP

-658 EPDGYP
+658 EPDGSP
-664 LFDYPP
+664 EFWYPP

-689 ATINLFMLDDDPRLV
+689 ATINVFMLDDDPRLV

-709 IARLNGGR
+709 VARLNGGR
-717 VFAPAPDR
+717 LFAPAPDR

-738 RGRRAR
+738 RGRR

>member
-1 MSYRYGAWRGG
+1 
-12 PDPLEPPFDV
+12 
-22 ARALD
+22 
-27 RLGDRVLRGDRAA
+27 
-40 DALRNLLRQ
+40 
-49 GMPGTRGLRDL
+49 
-60 LRQARDRRRQL
+60 
-71 RERGRLDGTLE
+71 
-82 RVRELLD
+82 
-89 QAVEQERQTLFPDP
+89 
-103 SDAARL
+103 
-109 AEAELDQLPPDTARA
+109 

-130 YRWRSPEAA
+130 CRWRSPEAA

-151 EVLDSQFRGMRD
+151 EVLDSQFRGLRD

-174 RIRDMIADLNAML
+174 RIRDMVADLNALL

-207 GDMFPERPRSL
+207 GDMFPENPRTL
-218 EELVDALARRA
+218 EELVDALSRRA

-237 SLTPEQR
+237 SLSPEQR
-244 AELAALSASVLG
+244 AELAALSESVLG
-256 DLGLRYELDRLG
+256 DLGLQYELDRLG
-268 RALRSRRPDLAW
+268 RSLRSRRPDLPW
-280 DQGAAMDGEQPLGLG
+280 DQGAAMGGEEPLGLG

-301 EELADLESLEATLGQ
+301 EELADLESLEAALGQ

-344 TLRRLERELAEQGY
+344 TLRRLERELTEQGY
-358 LVREQGELRLTPKA
+358 LVREQGELKLTPKA

-391 RRGDHDVAG
+391 RRGDHDVTG
-400 LGLAGEPTGAS
+400 LGLAGELTGAS
-411 RPWTFGDEEPLD
+411 RPWQFGDEEPLD
-423 VVRTVRNAVLRQGP
+423 VVRTVRNAVLR
-437 RRPPGA
+437 
-443 VDDHDPPAPP
+443 
-453 SATLP
+453 
-458 VRGPTVPEMGGL
+458 GGQL
-470 DADRGSTVPEVG
+470 
-482 GLDAD
+482 
-487 RGSTVPGVGGLD
+487 
-499 AVRRP
+499 
-504 TVPGVGGLDAV
+504 
-515 RGPTGRGAGGFPRA
+515 GGFGGADSPPNG
-529 RAARPGV
+529 PGRRGV
-536 TLAPD
+536 RLQPD

-559 VDQSYSMLLREAWG
+559 VDQSYSMLLRETWG
-573 TAKATALALHSL
+573 MAKATALALHSL
-585 VSTRYPQDALEIIGF
+585 VSTRFPQDALEVIGF
-600 SLLARTVRPAELP
+600 SLLARTVRPVELP

-664 LFDYPP
+664 IFDYPP

-676 LTLTEVTRLTRRR
+676 LTLAEVTRLTRRR
-689 ATINLFMLDDDPRLV
+689 ATINVFMLDDDPRLV

-717 VFAPAPDR
+717 VFAPSPDR

-738 RGRRAR
+738 RGRRAG

>member
-22 ARALD
+22 AGALD

-40 DALRNLLRQ
+40 DALRDLLRR

-60 LRQARDRRRQL
+60 LRQVRERRQGV
-71 RERGRLDGTLE
+71 RDRGRLDGTLE

-89 QAVEQERQTLFPDP
+89 QAVDQERQALFPDP

-130 YRWRSPEAA
+130 YQWRSPEAA

-174 RIRDMIADLNAML
+174 RIRDMLADLNAML

-244 AELAALSASVLG
+244 AELAALSESVLG
-256 DLGLRYELDRLG
+256 DLGLQYELDRLG
-268 RALRSRRPDLAW
+268 RSLRSRRPDLRW
-280 DQGAAMDGEQPLGLG
+280 DQGAPMGGEQPLGLG

-301 EELADLESLEATLGQ
+301 EELADLESLEASLGQ

-323 DDIDLE
+323 DDVDPE
-329 AVERALGRAAVDDVE
+329 ALERALGRAAVDDLE

-358 LVREQGELRLTPKA
+358 LVREQGELKLTPKA
-372 IRRIGAVALRRIFS
+372 VRRIGAVALRRVFS

-411 RPWTFGDEEPLD
+411 RPWQFGDEQPLD
-423 VVRTVRNAVLRQGP
+423 VVRTVGNAVQ
-437 RRPPGA
+437 
-443 VDDHDPPAPP
+443 
-453 SATLP
+453 
-458 VRGPTVPEMGGL
+458 
-470 DADRGSTVPEVG
+470 
-482 GLDAD
+482 
-487 RGSTVPGVGGLD
+487 
-499 AVRRP
+499 
-504 TVPGVGGLDAV
+504 
-515 RGPTGRGAGGFPRA
+515 RGAGE
-529 RAARPGV
+529 PGRRGV
-536 TLAPD
+536 RLLPD

-559 VDQSYSMLLREAWG
+559 VDQSYSMLLRETWG
-573 TAKATALALHSL
+573 MAKATALALHSL
-585 VSTRYPQDALEIIGF
+585 VSTRYPQDALEVIGF

-664 LFDYPP
+664 WFDYPP

-689 ATINLFMLDDDPRLV
+689 ATINVFMLDDDPRLV
-704 AFVDL
+704 GFVDL

-717 VFAPAPDR
+717 VFAPSPDR

>member
-22 ARALD
+22 AGALD
-27 RLGDRVLRGDRAA
+27 RLGERVLSGDRAA

-60 LRQARDRRRQL
+60 LRQARDRRREL

-89 QAVEQERQTLFPDP
+89 QAVEAERQALFPDP

-130 YRWRSPEAA
+130 YQWRSPEAA
-139 ATYEQIRDLLRR
+139 AAYEQIRDLLRR

-174 RIRDMIADLNAML
+174 RIRDMVADLNAML

-207 GDMFPERPRSL
+207 GDMFPENPRNL

-244 AELAALSASVLG
+244 AELAALAESVLG
-256 DLGLRYELDRLG
+256 DLGLQYELDRLG
-268 RALRSRRPDLAW
+268 RSLRARRPDLPW
-280 DQGAAMDGEQPLGLG
+280 DQGAAMGGEEPLGLG

-301 EELADLESLEATLGQ
+301 EELADLESLEASLGQ

-323 DDIDLE
+323 DDVDLE

-344 TLRRLERELAEQGY
+344 TLRRLERELTEQGY
-358 LVREQGELRLTPKA
+358 LLREQGELKLSPKA
-372 IRRIGAVALRRIFS
+372 IRRIGAVALRRVFS
-386 SLDEG
+386 SLEEG

-411 RPWTFGDEEPLD
+411 RPWVFGDEEPVD
-423 VVRTVRNAVLRQGP
+423 AVRTVRNAVMRQAPSRFRGGATSA
-437 RRPPGA
+437 PP
-443 VDDHDPPAPP
+443 DPPEHPH
-453 SATLP
+453 LK
-458 VRGPTVPEMGGL
+458 
-470 DADRGSTVPEVG
+470 
-482 GLDAD
+482 
-487 RGSTVPGVGGLD
+487 
-499 AVRRP
+499 
-504 TVPGVGGLDAV
+504 
-515 RGPTGRGAGGFPRA
+515 
-529 RAARPGV
+529 
-536 TLAPD
+536 LAPE

-559 VDQSYSMLLREAWG
+559 VDQSYSMLLRETWG
-573 TAKATALALHSL
+573 MAKATALALHSL

-600 SLLARTVRPAELP
+600 SRLARTVRPADLP
-613 DLDAAVGQGTNLHH
+613 DLDADVSQGTNLHH

-664 LFDYPP
+664 WFAYPP
-670 DPRTIE
+670 ERRTIE
-676 LTLTEVTRLTRRR
+676 LTLTEVTRLTRRG
-689 ATINLFMLDDDPRLV
+689 ATVNVFMLDDDPRLV

-717 VFAPAPDR
+717 VFAPSPDR

-738 RGRRAR
+738 RGRRAG

>member
-22 ARALD
+22 AGALD
-27 RLGDRVLRGDRAA
+27 RLGERVLSGDRAA

-60 LRQARDRRRQL
+60 LRQARDRRREL

-89 QAVEQERQTLFPDP
+89 QAVEQERQALFPDP

-130 YRWRSPEAA
+130 YQWRSPEAA

-151 EVLDSQFRGMRD
+151 EVLDAQFQGMRD

-174 RIRDMIADLNAML
+174 RIRDMVADLNAML

-201 EFMERY
+201 EFMDRY
-207 GDMFPERPRSL
+207 GDMFPENPRSL

-244 AELAALSASVLG
+244 AELAALTESVLG
-256 DLGLRYELDRLG
+256 DLGLQYELDRLG
-268 RALRSRRPDLAW
+268 RALRSRRPDLPW
-280 DQGAAMDGEQPLGLG
+280 DQGTAMGGEEPLGLG

-301 EELADLESLEATLGQ
+301 EELADLESLEASLGQ

-323 DDIDLE
+323 DDVDLE
-329 AVERALGRAAVDDVE
+329 AVERALGRSAVDDVE
-344 TLRRLERELAEQGY
+344 TLRRLERELTEQGY
-358 LVREQGELRLTPKA
+358 LLREQGELKLSPKA
-372 IRRIGAVALRRIFS
+372 IRRIGAVALRRVFS
-386 SLDEG
+386 SLEEG

-411 RPWTFGDEEPLD
+411 RPWVFGDEEPLD
-423 VVRTVRNAVLRQGP
+423 VVRTVRNAVLRGAS
-437 RRPPGA
+437 RPPGRA
-443 VDDHDPPAPP
+443 VDSPGHPASR
-453 SATLP
+453 SAT
-458 VRGPTVPEMGGL
+458 VPL
-470 DADRGSTVPEVG
+470 
-482 GLDAD
+482 
-487 RGSTVPGVGGLD
+487 
-499 AVRRP
+499 
-504 TVPGVGGLDAV
+504 
-515 RGPTGRGAGGFPRA
+515 RGAEPPEARSPRARTEAGRPGDRAGAGFPRA
-529 RAARPGV
+529 RAAGPAV
-536 TLAPD
+536 ELAPD

-559 VDQSYSMLLREAWG
+559 VDQSYSMLLRETWG
-573 TAKATALALHSL
+573 MAKATALALHSL

-600 SLLARTVRPAELP
+600 SRFARTVRPADLP
-613 DLDAAVGQGTNLHH
+613 DLDADIGQGTNLHH

-658 EPDGYP
+658 EPDGYAW
-664 LFDYPP
+664 FAYPP
-670 DPRTIE
+670 ERRTIE
-676 LTLTEVTRLTRRR
+676 LTLTEVTRLTRRG
-689 ATINLFMLDDDPRLV
+689 ATINVFMLDEDPRLV

-709 IARLNGGR
+709 VARLNGGR
-717 VFAPAPDR
+717 VFSPSPDR

-738 RGRRAR
+738 RGRRAG

>member
-22 ARALD
+22 AGALD
-27 RLGDRVLRGDRAA
+27 RLGERVLSGDRAA

-60 LRQARDRRRQL
+60 LRQARDRHREL

-89 QAVEQERQTLFPDP
+89 QAVEAERRALFPDP

-130 YRWRSPEAA
+130 YQWRSPEAA
-139 ATYEQIRDLLRR
+139 AAYEQIRDLLRR

-174 RIRDMIADLNAML
+174 RIRDMVADLNAML

-207 GDMFPERPRSL
+207 GDMFPENPRNL

-237 SLTPEQR
+237 SLSPEQR
-244 AELAALSASVLG
+244 AELAALSRSVLG
-256 DLGLRYELDRLG
+256 DLGLQYELDRLG
-268 RALRSRRPDLAW
+268 RALRSRRSDLRW
-280 DQGAAMDGEQPLGLG
+280 DQGATMGGEQPLGLG

-301 EELADLESLEATLGQ
+301 EELADLESLEASLGQ

-344 TLRRLERELAEQGY
+344 TLRRLERELTEQGY
-358 LVREQGELRLTPKA
+358 LLREQGELRLTPKA

-423 VVRTVRNAVLRQGP
+423 VVRTVRNAVLRGGAL
-437 RRPPGA
+437 RPGGA
-443 VDDHDPPAPP
+443 VDGRGHPASG
-453 SATLP
+453 SAT
-458 VRGPTVPEMGGL
+458 VPL
-470 DADRGSTVPEVG
+470 
-482 GLDAD
+482 
-487 RGSTVPGVGGLD
+487 
-499 AVRRP
+499 
-504 TVPGVGGLDAV
+504 
-515 RGPTGRGAGGFPRA
+515 RGAESPEAGFPRA
-529 RAARPGV
+529 RTAARGV
-536 TLAPD
+536 TLVPD

-559 VDQSYSMLLREAWG
+559 VDQSLSMLLRETWG
-573 TAKATALALHSL
+573 MAKATALALHSL

-600 SLLARTVRPAELP
+600 SLLARTVRPADLP
-613 DLDAAVGQGTNLHH
+613 DLDASVTQGTNLHH

-658 EPDGYP
+658 EPDGRP
-664 LFDYPP
+664 IFDYPP

-676 LTLTEVTRLTRRR
+676 LTLTEVNRLTRRR
-689 ATINLFMLDDDPRLV
+689 ATINVFMLDDDPRLI

-709 IARLNGGR
+709 VARLNGGR

-738 RGRRAR
+738 RGRRGR

>member
-27 RLGDRVLRGDRAA
+27 RLGERVLAGDRAA
-40 DALRNLLRQ
+40 DALRGLLRE

-60 LRQARDRRRQL
+60 LRQARDRRREL
-71 RERGRLDGTLE
+71 RQRGRLDGTLE

-89 QAVEQERQTLFPDP
+89 QAVDTERQALFPDP

-130 YRWRSPEAA
+130 YQWRSPEAA

-151 EVLDSQFRGMRD
+151 EVLDAQFRGMRD

-174 RIRDMIADLNAML
+174 RIRDMVADLNAML

-195 TQRQFE
+195 TQRAFE

-207 GDMFPERPRSL
+207 GDMFPENPRSL

-237 SLTPEQR
+237 SLSPEQR
-244 AELAALSASVLG
+244 AELAALSRSVLG
-256 DLGLRYELDRLG
+256 DLGLQYELDRLG
-268 RALRSRRPDLAW
+268 RALRSRRSDLRW
-280 DQGAAMDGEQPLGLG
+280 DQGATMDGEQPLGLG

-301 EELADLESLEATLGQ
+301 EELADLESLEASLGQ

-323 DDIDLE
+323 DDVDLE

-344 TLRRLERELAEQGY
+344 TLRRLERELTEQGY
-358 LVREQGELRLTPKA
+358 LLREQGELRLTPKA

-423 VVRTVRNAVLRQGP
+423 VVRTVRNAVLR
-437 RRPPGA
+437 
-443 VDDHDPPAPP
+443 
-453 SATLP
+453 
-458 VRGPTVPEMGGL
+458 
-470 DADRGSTVPEVG
+470 
-482 GLDAD
+482 
-487 RGSTVPGVGGLD
+487 
-499 AVRRP
+499 
-504 TVPGVGGLDAV
+504 
-515 RGPTGRGAGGFPRA
+515 GAGESGRSPGSQMRAGPLGGFGGEDSPPNE
-529 RAARPGV
+529 PGLRRV
-536 TLAPD
+536 GVRLAPD
-541 DFEVLETERRT
+541 DFEIEETERRT

-559 VDQSYSMLLREAWG
+559 VDQSLSMLLRETWG
-573 TAKATALALHSL
+573 MAKATALALHSL

-600 SLLARTVRPAELP
+600 SLLARTVRPADLP
-613 DLDAAVGQGTNLHH
+613 DLDASVTQGTNLHH

-658 EPDGYP
+658 EPDGRP
-664 LFDYPP
+664 IFDYPP

-676 LTLTEVTRLTRRR
+676 LTLTEVNRLTRRR
-689 ATINLFMLDDDPRLV
+689 ATINVFMLDDDPRLV

-709 IARLNGGR
+709 VARLNGGR
-717 VFAPAPDR
+717 VLAPAPDR

-738 RGRRAR
+738 RGRRGR